1 MEIRIFAPVMYRNR
15 RFTAFLLTLLT
26 LVSSSSF
33 SIGMH
38 LCGGHL
44 QDVSVISEPEPCPM
58 ERDLP
63 ACHRAVKSSCCQDIS
78 VVHDGDE
85 FRDGALQ
92 SLVPIPTPVAITAPV
107 VITLIAPAG
116 HQAFRP
122 VPPSSDPP
130 LPGDIHIRF
139 RTLLI

>member
-1 MEIRIFAPVMYRNR
+1 MYRNR
-15 RFTAFLLTLLT
+15 RFSAILLTLLT

-63 ACHRAVKSSCCQDIS
+63 ACHRAVKSTCCQDIF

-85 FRDGALQ
+85 FRDGAMKT
-92 SLVPIPTPVAITAPV
+92 LVPIPNPVAITAPV
-107 VITLIAPAG
+107 VITLITPSG
-116 HQAFRP
+116 IEAFRP
-122 VPPSSDPP
+122 VPASEDPP
-130 LPGDIHIRF
+130 LPGDLLIRF